1 MRYFFLL
8 IFLIAINL
16 HASQENGEKLF
27 KKYCWGCHHQT
38 SLAFGP
44 SFSEIASK
52 RDSGQIIAHIVDPKH
67 NYEALGYKR
76 TAMPAF
82 KQLNAQE
89 LQDLSDYILSFKG
102 K

>member
-1 MRYFFLL
+1 MKYLIVLILL
-8 IFLIAINL
+8 INTLL
-16 HASQENGEKLF
+16 ASQSNGEILF

-52 RDSGQIIAHIVDPKH
+52 RNSGQIIAHIVNPKD
-67 NYEALGYKR
+67 NFEALGYKR
-76 TAMPAF
+76 TVMPAF
-82 KQLNAQE
+82 KQLNAEELQE
-89 LQDLSDYILSFKG
+89 LADYILSFKG